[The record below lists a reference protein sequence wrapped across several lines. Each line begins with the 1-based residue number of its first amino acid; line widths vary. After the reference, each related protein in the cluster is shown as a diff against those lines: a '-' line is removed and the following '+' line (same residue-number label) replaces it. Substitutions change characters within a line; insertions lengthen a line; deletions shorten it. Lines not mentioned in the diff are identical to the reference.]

1 MSDSDPSEISDPSSI
16 ADTHPRTMSYSDP
29 STLKNAT
36 ERDFWDVEP
45 RICEPLEDFLGN
57 CRKERK
63 KLQSCLE
70 SMRTLLEGQ
79 LRDNDIKCV
88 VTARV
93 KDLDSL
99 RKRLYEKVEDMDHK
113 CQCMTD
119 HELSDSPFT
128 IWGLTKYHFDVLGLR
143 IALYFPEELGKVLKL
158 FDDETGPFERKA
170 VFSMKNGGRSYVHV
184 DGRER
189 DRANSGTDGG
199 IPETITGGNNTLH
212 LRSSRGSVAANDAI
226 TDHKIALEKRFRG
239 YTEEARYVSFR
250 SEREALPKPFDELWV
265 EIQVRSVIMD
275 AYINISHGLE
285 YKALTGVLSDQ
296 ENQILESIN
305 GLAQTGEVILQHL
318 QDIHQR
324 RVQSDAKPLLPE
336 EIVPVITDYMNLED
350 SADSVNHHSKT
361 KDPHYVLQELVL
373 SSGCNTPGNLKRLL
387 KFYQVKEDYPSEFD
401 DICRDVASVNPLQ
414 TYILYKVLQDIRESQ
429 IKRLF
434 EKSDWARHPRPYW
447 EYICA
452 ILEWFCAFALDKD
465 HAFNILEGES
475 RDVLSEG
482 LAMLLCIFVQTY
494 PNKLSCTPS
503 GHNLK
508 ASNCAGLILTLMSRR
523 EFKRPYAIIALF
535 GALFERFGRSGCIG
549 HFGRFEH
556 SRKYSQ
562 LPDKCIRSVCVH
574 LAKNPASLRRGIK
587 NFVEARIRDVKDP
600 SKEEE
605 ESGTMQRVL
614 RGMAEIDF
622 TSLLRL
628 LTYEDSVGR
637 PLDFPLA
644 YTSLRG
650 LDELR
655 KDETVN
661 FRPWLEFDGASKAW
675 CHLKTLHS
683 ASVHVA
689 EHVIEQVDPRITFLS
704 LSFTFVPPELQI
716 PPPHSILPELSDL
729 LQCSADIITITSL
742 PWSSSLGPDFMSIKS
757 WVVEKIR
764 FDYIAAEV
772 RFEGSECWQTIF
784 VKKSRFLSTGA
795 ENALELG
802 PVWSKSPYSFLHALV
817 CDLFIRSKETGRFT
831 RLRLPNF
838 FSDVIIPKFWLE
850 DLQYLFPSTQQWIIR
865 EGGPLTGTHQKALS
879 NGDLLQALTTGRLR
893 GERTASTP
901 YGKVFLEFT
910 PIEGAPLESS

>member
-1 MSDSDPSEISDPSSI
+1 MSDSGPSKISDPSSI
-16 ADTHPRTMSYSDP
+16 ADSHPRTMFYSDP

-45 RICEPLEDFLGN
+45 RICEPLEDFLDN

-63 KLQSCLE
+63 TLQSCLE

-113 CQCMTD
+113 RQCMTD
-119 HELSDSPFT
+119 HKLSDSPFT

-158 FDDETGPFERKA
+158 FDDETGSFQRKA

-199 IPETITGGNNTLH
+199 IAETVTGGNNTLH
-212 LRSSRGSVAANDAI
+212 LWSSRGSVAANDAI
-226 TDHKIALEKRFRG
+226 TDHKIAFEKRFRG
-239 YTEEARYVSFR
+239 YTEEHRYVSFR

-318 QDIHQR
+318 QYIHQR
-324 RVQSDAKPLLPE
+324 RVQSDAKILRPQ
-336 EIVPVITDYMNLED
+336 EIVSVITDYMK
-350 SADSVNHHSKT
+350 SADSGRHYSDT
-361 KDPHYVLQELVL
+361 RDPQYVLQELVL

-387 KFYQVKEDYPSEFD
+387 KFYKVKEDYSSEFD
-401 DICRDVASVNPLQ
+401 DICRDVASVNSLQ
-414 TYILYKVLQDIRESQ
+414 TYILYKVLQDIQESQ

-465 HAFNILEGES
+465 PAFNILEGES

-503 GHNLK
+503 GHSLK

-535 GALFERFGRSGCIG
+535 GALFERFGCFGC
-549 HFGRFEH
+549 FGRFG
-556 SRKYSQ
+556 RFCNYSQ
-562 LPDKCIRSVCVH
+562 LPDKCIHSVCVH

-600 SKEEE
+600 SEEN
-605 ESGTMQRVL
+605 ESSETMRRILRYLAVL
-614 RGMAEIDF
+614 DF
-622 TSLLRL
+622 DSFLRL
-628 LTYEDSVGR
+628 LTSEDSVEGA
-637 PLDFPLA
+637 LDFPLA
-644 YTSLRG
+644 YNSLHG

-683 ASVHVA
+683 ASEHVA
-689 EHVIEQVDPRITFLS
+689 EQVVEHVDPRITFLS
-704 LSFTFVPPELQI
+704 LDLMYQFPVPPSTL
-716 PPPHSILPELSDL
+716 SELSDL
-729 LQCSADIITITSL
+729 LQCSADIITIKSL
-742 PWSSSLGPDFMSIKS
+742 FVSANMNKKIWGM
-757 WVVEKIR
+757 EKIR
-764 FDYIAAEV
+764 FDYIAAEG
-772 RFEGSECWQTIF
+772 RFEGPMSSQTIF

-795 ENALELG
+795 EKLLELG
-802 PVWSKSPYSFLHALV
+802 PVWEVKLPSPYLHALV
-817 CDLFIRSKETGRFT
+817 CDLFLRSNETGGFT
-831 RLRLPNF
+831 RLRLPNLY
-838 FSDVIIPKFWLE
+838 SSHKIARAGLGN
-850 DLQYLFPSTQQWIIR
+850 LLPSTQQWIIR
-865 EGGPLTGTHQKALS
+865 EGGPHTGTHQNALS
-879 NGDLLQALTTGRLR
+879 NRELLQALITGRMR
-893 GERTASTP
+893 DEHTP
-901 YGKVFLEFT
+901 SFSYPKLFLEFT
-910 PIEGAPLESS
+910 PVEGAPLESS